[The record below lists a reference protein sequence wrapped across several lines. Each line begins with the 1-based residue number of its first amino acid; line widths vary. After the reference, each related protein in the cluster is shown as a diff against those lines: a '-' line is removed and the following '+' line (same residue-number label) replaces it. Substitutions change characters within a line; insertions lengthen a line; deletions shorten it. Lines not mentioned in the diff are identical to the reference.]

1 MRTRAAAFGG
11 ALLTESAT
19 LLGAAC
25 GLVMAPKLGE
35 RWLHYPLAIAG
46 GCFFYLGF
54 HAIHAEWRR
63 RKTWT
68 AVVPGVTGAASAAL
82 LQHGVQ
88 IWLR

>member
-1 MRTRAAAFGG
+1 VVW
-11 ALLTESAT
+11 SW
-19 LLGAAC
+19 
-25 GLVMAPKLGE
+25 PKLGE